1 MNSFIGYLPH
11 PEMEGE
17 NWCRVLH
24 CPSLPQRVAV
34 ENRSS
39 KLLET
44 VLAVLP
50 DVSLIDPLAAAQG
63 SGERLEQLL
72 SLNTSASPGAFSNQ
86 ECEQGVGRGS
96 RITDT
101 GQPSWR
107 KCNRATGHQPC
118 FLSLHIRTL
127 TGSEYTHT
135 YMQRGFFKKKDKQ
148 DTDKQSAKH

>member
-1 MNSFIGYLPH
+1 MGLGWKRCP
-11 PEMEGE
+11 PEPTPDTGG
-17 NWCRVLH
+17 RGGT
-24 CPSLPQRVAV
+24 A
-34 ENRSS
+34 
-39 KLLET
+39 ET
-44 VLAVLP
+44 GRGRDSVHDTDKEPEAQSIELYVLP
-50 DVSLIDPLAAAQG
+50 DPLAAAQG

-86 ECEQGVGRGS
+86 ECEQGVGQGS

-107 KCNRATGHQPC
+107 KCNRAAGHQPS

-135 YMQRGFFKKKDKQ
+135 YMQRSFF
-148 DTDKQSAKH
+148 